1 MTLSFIWPGLGE
13 AYAGRR
19 LAYVLAWALP
29 PAVLLGAL
37 LLLIVIDPASVA
49 ARLLSPTFAVSLIG
63 LIALHGLWRIGSIF
77 NARRLT
83 GGAGSLRPAW
93 TLLFA
98 TLLSLGV
105 LAVHATASAY
115 VDSVST
121 AGARIFVGELPPGVD
136 PIEGLFG
143 GPQASPTP
151 GPNGQLAGDCNGDA
165 VVDGF
170 DVLAGDTNGDC
181 VVDGNDDPETDKGT
195 GGSPAPSGTPGV
207 PELTPPPLEPGA
219 EIGVLPAAG
228 PINVLFIGLD
238 SGFDRTHALTDSLII
253 ASYNPDRDKLTMIS
267 IPRDTG
273 RMPLYKGGTYPNR
286 INSFLG
292 YARGNSA
299 LFPEGPS
306 DALLHEL
313 SYVLGTNIPF
323 YAATNLEG
331 LPRAVDAVG
340 GVTVNVPSQIADPHL
355 GLYVEPGPY
364 HLTGANVLPF
374 VRSRHGPNNND
385 WQRQRRQQDVL
396 KALAG
401 KAQSAGVLARLPS
414 VLDALSHAV
423 RTNVPR
429 DQTNT
434 LLRIL
439 RRANDAST
447 EHIVLA
453 PPKYTHRIP
462 PEEVNGRWMVQL
474 VMTSI
479 RDLSKEVF
487 GSYSRYE

>member
-29 PAVLLGAL
+29 PAVLLGAV
-37 LLLIVIDPASVA
+37 LILMAIDPAAFA
-49 ARLLSPTFAVSLIG
+49 ARLLTPSFAVSLVG

-77 NARRLT
+77 NAWRLT
-83 GGAGSLRPAW
+83 RGAGVRRPSW

-98 TLLSLGV
+98 FVLSLAV
-105 LAVHATASAY
+105 LAIHATASVY
-115 VDSVST
+115 VDSFGA
-121 AGARIFVGELPPGVD
+121 AGGKIFVGDQPLGVD
-136 PIEGLFG
+136 PIDGLLG
-143 GPQASPTP
+143 GPQPSPTP
-151 GPNGQLAGDCNGDA
+151 GPSGQLAGDCNGDG

-170 DVLAGDTNGDC
+170 DILAGDTNGDC
-181 VVDGNDDPETDKGT
+181 AVDGKDDPETDQGT
-195 GGSPAPSGTPGV
+195 GGSPAPSGAPSEPV
-207 PELTPPPLEPGA
+207 WTPPPLDPNA
-219 EIGVLPAAG
+219 RIGVLPAEG

-253 ASYNPDRDKLTMIS
+253 ASYNPDTDKLTMIS

-273 RMPLYKGGTYPNR
+273 RMPLYKGGTYWNR

-292 YARGNSA
+292 YANGNTA

-306 DALLHEL
+306 DALLNEL

-340 GVTVNVPSQIADPHL
+340 GVTVDVPYQIADKHL
-355 GLYVEPGPY
+355 NLYIPPGPY
-364 HLTGANVLPF
+364 HLTGANVLPY
-374 VRSRHGPNNND
+374 VRSRHGPNNSD

-396 KALAG
+396 KALAA
-401 KAQSAGVLARLPS
+401 KAQSPGVLARLPS
-414 VLDALSHAV
+414 VLDALSQAV

-439 RRANDAST
+439 RRANSADT
-447 EHIVLA
+447 EHIVLTS
-453 PPKYTHRIP
+453 PYTRRIP
-462 PEEVNGRWMVQL
+462 PDEVNGRWMVQL
-474 VMTSI
+474 VEQGI

-487 GSYSRYE
+487 GSYSRYQ